1 MNNKLLSIGIVTGL
15 VVAMVGCN
23 GNDANKQANKPAKA
37 SEKILDTS
45 VYDESQTAEILE
57 NALGKIKLT
66 RNTSTRRANI
76 SLTQTNLMAML
87 PDVDEY
93 PMVVN
98 AQDSD
103 SIEAV
108 EIFTS
113 SEKSG
118 EGRDG
123 IFVEL
128 ANQFNEQNNKLSNG
142 KTAKIAIRKIAS
154 GLASQYMIS
163 GRYVPDAY
171 SPSNELWVS
180 MINDSGLNLRKIR
193 EQTVGNVG
201 GIVIRKTKL
210 DLISD
215 GKGGYSIEALLG
227 GVTQGQIAMGY
238 TNPFV
243 SSTGLNFLIT
253 MLERFAGGDQD
264 SMLLPEVASAFEAFQ
279 LGVPFVAQTTLQMR
293 HAVEGSGVL
302 DAMVMEYQ
310 TFNNIRSLQNEYE
323 FIPFGYRH
331 DNPLVATPNADSVE
345 MEVLKAYGEM
355 IDNQK
360 AKAESYGFF
369 GFKDYKSAF
378 DLPKGNVLSRAQKLW
393 KEKKSGGRPI
403 AAIFIADVS
412 GSMDGERLKSLKKVL
427 LESAD
432 LISSSNS
439 IGLIS
444 FNNSV
449 NVDLPVKPFNLSHK
463 ASFVGAVEILS
474 AGGGTATYDAV
485 VVGLDEL
492 RKFKKQNPDHKTVLF
507 VLSDGDQTSGQ
518 NFNDISKL
526 VRSIG
531 IPVHSIAYSFDSDEL
546 KKLSQLVEAAYI
558 ETNLGNAGYK
568 IGNLLNAEM

>member
-1 MNNKLLSIGIVTGL
+1 MNNKLLSIGLVIGL
-15 VVAMVGCN
+15 ALPIIGCDSSD
-23 GNDANKQANKPAKA
+23 GPDGA
-37 SEKILDTS
+37 S
-45 VYDESQTAEILE
+45 VYDENKTAKVLE
-57 NALGKIKLT
+57 DALDNVQLT
-66 RNTSTRRANI
+66 RNTSTRRANV
-76 SLTQTNLMAML
+76 SLTKTNLLAML
-87 PDVDEY
+87 PDVNEY
-93 PMVVN
+93 PMVVSG
-98 AQDSD
+98 QDSN

-128 ANQFNEQNNKLSNG
+128 ANQFNGQNIKLSNG
-142 KTAKIAIRKIAS
+142 KTAKITIRKIAS

-171 SPSNELWVS
+171 SPSNELWVA
-180 MINDSGLNLRKIR
+180 MINGSGLKLRTIR

-210 DLISD
+210 DLIKD
-215 GKGGYSIEALLG
+215 GKGGYSVEALLG

-253 MLERFAGGDQD
+253 ILERFAGGDQD
-264 SMLLPEVASAFEAFQ
+264 SMLLPEVTSAFEAFQ
-279 LGVPFVAQTTLQMR
+279 LGIPFVAQTTLQMR
-293 HAVEGSGVL
+293 NAVEGSGVL

-331 DNPLVATPNADSVE
+331 DNPLVATPNADAVE
-345 MEVLKAYGEM
+345 MEVLKAFGEM
-355 IDNQK
+355 IDRQK
-360 AKAESYGFF
+360 SKAESYGFF
-369 GFKDYKSAF
+369 GFRDYKSAF
-378 DLPKGNVLSRAQKLW
+378 ALPDGNVLSSAQKLW

-412 GSMDGERLKSLKKVL
+412 GSMAGDRLKSLKKAL
-427 LESAD
+427 LGSAD
-432 LISSSNS
+432 LISSNNS

-444 FNNSV
+444 FNDKV
-449 NVDLPVKPFNLSHK
+449 NIDLPVKSFNLSHK
-463 ASFVGAVEILS
+463 ASFIGAVESLS
-474 AGGGTATYDAV
+474 AHNNTATYDAV

-507 VLSDGDQTSGQ
+507 VLSDGEQTSGQ
-518 NFNDISKL
+518 VFDDISKL

-531 IPVHSIAYSFDSDEL
+531 IPVHSIAYSYNSDEL

-558 ETNLGNAGYK
+558 ETKLGDAGYK